1 MTSNVSVACLY
12 SAAGLATLA
21 DKEKVTLSCDT
32 NRTLMSV
39 VLSKVGPSIGQ
50 KIVKDCKT
58 ATNVLKTRLQR
69 GA

>member
-1 MTSNVSVACLY
+1 MTSNVRVACLY

-21 DKEKVTLSCDT
+21 DKEKVTLTSEA

-50 KIVKDCKT
+50 KIFKDCKYFC
-58 ATNVLKTRLQR
+58 AYFL
-69 GA
+69 